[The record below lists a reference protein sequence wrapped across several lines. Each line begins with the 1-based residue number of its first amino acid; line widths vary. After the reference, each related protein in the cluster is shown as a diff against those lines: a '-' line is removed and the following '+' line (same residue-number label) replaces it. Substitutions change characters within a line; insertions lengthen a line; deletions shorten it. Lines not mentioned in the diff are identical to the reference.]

1 MSSFKEVKKIYAFGD
16 SNTYGF
22 DPRMGG
28 MGRYPKDIRWT
39 GVIDLMPEYEVNN
52 QGYNGLSIPRA
63 DSTIASLGRS
73 IKEWSPDLI
82 FIMLGSNDLLNMSPA
97 SCEKV
102 GGSMRQFL
110 SALCGYIPEYVQN
123 MVLVAPPKMS
133 LGDWTDPEIV
143 SESQVS
149 GSFHCVTTGYILQ
162 RKPICL
168 LPRKSFAILP
178 ESIVIELLDLLLER
192 CRLDDYGISAETLE
206 VFFQLKLRPVKVVQ
220 VSFNL

>member
-1 MSSFKEVKKIYAFGD
+1 MKIYAFGD

-102 GGSMRQFL
+102 GEGMRQFL
-110 SALCGYIPEYVQN
+110 SALCGYIPEYVQS

-143 SESQVS
+143 RESQKFGTVYEAIAREL
-149 GSFHCVTTGYILQ
+149 GLGFLNACEWE
-162 RKPICL
+162 
-168 LPRKSFAILP
+168 LPLCYDWVHLTEEAHLSFAK
-178 ESIVIELLDLLLER
+178 EVI
-192 CRLDDYGISAETLE
+192 CYT
-206 VFFQLKLRPVKVVQ
+206 P
-220 VSFNL
+220 